1 MYIVAYFSI
10 LFFIFFCMYCYRGY
24 FRLTEKSLDKQKL
37 FWAAL
42 IIPIL
47 SFLYFGIPIWWGYSI
62 DISKDGYSEFLKV
75 SALPLYILA
84 SAPIMAAFVANTHRT
99 KQTERQIIE
108 SEKKNT
114 VDIYFT
120 IKKNIIEQLSNLNNK
135 YSKNNCNGHLIYK
148 KFFIQHG
155 HYSSKLNLSHFRY
168 LNDKIKPLHADY
180 HYFSTS
186 YSNIEDELEVEI
198 NSNYVNRFIKY
209 MGSIKKLM
217 SDFGV
222 VVDDDWIFSSEGE
235 KLKKAYTTYNNHKSV
250 DLFDEEKIYVTL
262 LNEHQ
267 YIIMDIL
274 PEFVTLS
281 LMIEEIVTILV
292 PDKSIETL
300 LPDLYYLSNYE

>member
-1 MYIVAYFSI
+1 MYIAAYFSI
-10 LFFIFFCMYCYRGY
+10 LLFVFFCMYCYRGY

-42 IIPIL
+42 IIPLL
-47 SFLYFGIPIWWGYSI
+47 SFLYFGVPIWWGYSV
-62 DISKDGYSEFLKV
+62 DISKDGYSEFLKI

-99 KQTERQIIE
+99 KQTEKQIVE
-108 SEKKNT
+108 AEKKNT

-120 IKKNIIEQLSNLNNK
+120 IKKNIIDQLSNLNNK
-135 YSKNNCNGHLIYK
+135 YSRNNCNGHLIYK
-148 KFFIQHG
+148 RFFIQNG
-155 HYSSKLNLSHFRY
+155 HYSSKLNLSHFRF
-168 LNDKIKPLHADY
+168 LNDKIKSLHDDY
-180 HYFSTS
+180 HYFSTNF
-186 YSNIEDELEVEI
+186 SNIEDGLKVKI
-198 NSNYVNRFIKY
+198 NSSYIDRFVRY
-209 MGSIKKLM
+209 MGSLKILM

-222 VVDDDWIFSSEGE
+222 VVDDDWIFSSKG
-235 KLKKAYTTYNNHKSV
+235 KSLKKAYTTYSSHKSV
-250 DLFDEEKIYVTL
+250 DLFDENKIYATL

-267 YIIMDIL
+267 DIILDIL